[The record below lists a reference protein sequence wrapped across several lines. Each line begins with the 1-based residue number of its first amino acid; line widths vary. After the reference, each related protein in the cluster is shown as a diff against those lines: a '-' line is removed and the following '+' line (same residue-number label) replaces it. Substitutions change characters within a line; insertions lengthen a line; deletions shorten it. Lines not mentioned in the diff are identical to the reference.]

1 MRRWSFV
8 LIWLLTISLAACR
21 GRGDSARVP
30 EPPASGTNWPSEL
43 SGAGLTEQHAKK
55 DAVKHVIEEMTKY
68 LAQQNPPI
76 ETWRPTADY
85 VKRYVIQGNGKGGE
99 DVPVKDVALAKTW
112 IYPLKSLDLAQLR
125 ALDQEAQRMQRR
137 QERVILGTQLFGGF
151 ALALA
156 VLTVYFKVRGGW
168 ARRGSANRG

>member
-1 MRRWSFV
+1 
-8 LIWLLTISLAACR
+8 L
-21 GRGDSARVP
+21 G
-30 EPPASGTNWPSEL
+30 NWPSEL
-43 SGAGLTEQHAKK
+43 GGAGLTEQVAKK

-76 ETWRPTADY
+76 ETWRPTDDY
-85 VKRYVIQGNGKGGE
+85 VKRHVIQGNGSRGE
-99 DVPVKDVALAKTW
+99 DVPLKGVGFGKTW

-125 ALDQEAQRMQRR
+125 ALDQEAQRMQTR
-137 QERVILGTQLFGGF
+137 QERVVLGTQFFGGF

-168 ARRGSANRG
+168 TRRGSANRG